1 MKRFILLSLLSGFL
15 FSYPVYAKD
24 KTLQTLEYNCSSDSF
39 PKERKILKE
48 KYKELYADR
57 DELAEAAEEGG
68 EAISLKNG
76 DFCITKT
83 DLNQDGVDD
92 VLLYS
97 SFGSLTCGTLG
108 CQTKAFFI
116 DRDGEWNEVLSLHAQ
131 KSAVSLAEIYK
142 DYRVL
147 VIQMKVSC
155 PCNKIV
161 RPDGVEILDNTADRI
176 FVYDEK
182 KKEYRGIGVGTE

>member
-15 FSYPVYAKD
+15 FLYPAYAKD

-39 PKERKILKE
+39 SKERKILKE
-48 KYKELYADR
+48 KYKELYVDR
-57 DELAEAAEEGG
+57 DKLVEAAEEGG
-68 EAISLKNG
+68 EAASLKNG
-76 DFCITKT
+76 DFCIAKT

-97 SFGSLTCGTLG
+97 AFGSLTCGTLG
-108 CQTKAFFI
+108 CQTRIFFI
-116 DRDGEWNEVLSLHAQ
+116 DRDGKWDEVFSLHAH
-131 KSAVSLAEIYK
+131 KNAVSLAEIYK
-142 DYRVL
+142 GYRVL

-161 RPDGVEILDNTADRI
+161 RPDGVEVLDNAVDRI
-176 FVYDEK
+176 FVYDDNR
-182 KKEYRGIGVGTE
+182 KEYRSIGVRTE